1 RVARRRHKADHGSM
15 EDANPERIPPA
26 YDGAGLV
33 NLVASVARGVGADVP
48 AVPAPLLDPERVA
61 GSRVVVFALIDGLGR
76 AAVERHP
83 DSWLARH
90 CAGELTSV
98 FPSTTTSALTTFYTG
113 VPPAAHGLPAW
124 FTWLRE
130 AGTVAVPLAHNTRYG
145 HLDLRTAGVLPGPLY
160 TTAPWAR
167 QADRPVA
174 TCQPGWLQGTPYSR
188 HHSTGRH
195 HDLESPGDL
204 PGLVDRLAGEPGPRL
219 LQVYWPA
226 FDALSH
232 QHGTEGEATRDHFRE
247 LDAALAATAAALPE
261 DGLLIVTADHGLIDV
276 ADGGLHELS
285 ALPELAAMLTVPPCG
300 EGRVPFLYPRA
311 GAIEETRA
319 ALTEGLGEA
328 VTAIH
333 TREAIRERG
342 WLGPGPAHPELSPR
356 IGDLVVEMAPGHVL
370 TGDPWRPGIRQR
382 AVHGGLS
389 REEMAIP
396 AIIAGGGDPGGGGP

>member
-1 RVARRRHKADHGSM
+1 MESEKISTVEPDYIGS
-15 EDANPERIPPA
+15 
-26 YDGAGLV
+26 GLG
-33 NLVASVARGVGADVP
+33 NLVASVARGVGASTP
-48 AVPAPLLDPERVA
+48 APPTPLLDPARVA
-61 GSRVVVFALIDGLGR
+61 EARVVVFALLDGLG
-76 AAVERHP
+76 AAALERHP

-90 CAGELTSV
+90 CQGTLNSV

-113 VPPAAHGLPAW
+113 LAPAAHGLPAW

-145 HLDLRTAGVLPGPLY
+145 HLDLGTAGVLPGPLY
-160 TTAPWAR
+160 TAAPWAE

-188 HHSTGRH
+188 HHATGRH
-195 HDLESPGDL
+195 HDLEAPGEL
-204 PGLVDRLAGEPGPRL
+204 PGLVGRLAGEPDPRL

-232 QHGTEGEATRDHFRE
+232 QHGCGSEAVRDHFHE

-276 ADGGLHELS
+276 VDGGLHEVDT
-285 ALPELAAMLTVPPCG
+285 LPGLAAMLTLPPCG

-311 GAIEETRA
+311 GAVEETRA
-319 ALTEGLGEA
+319 AVQEALGGA

-333 TREAIRERG
+333 TREAILDRG
-342 WLGPGPAHPELSPR
+342 WLGPGPAHPELYPR

-396 AIIAGGGDPGGGGP
+396 AIVVGGGDPGGPAS